1 MLTERTNLY
10 RVVAQT
16 LQWIHGLTSMDYHV
30 HTSLLAKIK
39 NDGKTHY
46 SVDVRTN
53 HIRLGRIKHPL
64 GLVAESIHV
73 VMTGV
78 ITEFPDSIE
87 FTKGKKNT
95 IAEIEI
101 EDMYQMFLKA
111 DNGGS
116 SAVGVQTK
124 IDLFTGGE
132 ENLSRNFIYRNNL
145 LYQIR

>member
-1 MLTERTNLY
+1 
-10 RVVAQT
+10 
-16 LQWIHGLTSMDYHV
+16 
-30 HTSLLAKIK
+30 
-39 NDGKTHY
+39 
-46 SVDVRTN
+46 
-53 HIRLGRIKHPL
+53 
-64 GLVAESIHV
+64 
-73 VMTGV
+73 MTGV